1 MNAAALREAATGRP
15 HAPTAGLQAELAG
28 QLVNEVEQRGA
39 EEREASRVDL
49 SRTEPYQAGPTGRR
63 ALPRA
68 DDC

>member
-49 SRTEPYQAGPTGRR
+49 SRTEPYQE
-63 ALPRA
+63 
-68 DDC
+68 